1 MKKQDLPMIVSGLL
15 LGSAWLLDAMG
26 MPSLS
31 DGSLASAALIA
42 LLPIGRKALGALRFR
57 MASIELLVT
66 IAVVGALFLG
76 EYSEA
81 AIVSF
86 LFLFGAFLESR
97 TIRKTRSA
105 MESLIKLAPSSAV
118 VLRDGRRETVDILDL
133 LEGDIVEVR
142 TGQRIPVDGVIVHGS
157 ATIDQSQI
165 TGESMP
171 SEKIIG
177 ENVFASTILQNGYV
191 EIATK
196 KVGESTVF
204 GNILKRLEEAQDKK
218 AQTQRV
224 IEKFANWYTPSVV
237 VLSIVTFLIS
247 KDIRL
252 ALTLLVIACPG
263 AMVISI
269 PVAIVAGIGTMAK
282 HGILVKG
289 GESIEKLAKINA
301 IAFDKTGTLT
311 IGKPKV
317 SMIHPVDGDESS
329 ILDYAS
335 IAEHGSSHALAKA
348 ILAKAEELGIKPSYI
363 ASNLDV
369 LAGYGVVAS
378 GDFGKVIVGNLRL
391 AKQTETE
398 FPIDQLES
406 YSGLTQT
413 YPTCVFVLLN
423 GSLLGYIIL
432 SDTLRSDAQEALV
445 SLRNLGVKEIHVITG
460 DSAASAAQTL
470 GLLGIDTIHADIL
483 PQEKAEI
490 IQRLKKEKKVA
501 MVGDGIND
509 TLALNESDA
518 GIAMSSDASE
528 VAMKT
533 ADIVILGERVESV
546 ATAMRIARFTSS
558 VLKQNIVI
566 SIGTVF
572 FLIFG
577 VLVGKVHMDTG
588 MLVHEASVLA
598 VILNALR
605 ILRKK

>member
-1 MKKQDLPMIVSGLL
+1 MKKQDIPMVVSGLL
-15 LGSAWLLDAMG
+15 LGSALLLDAMG
-26 MPSLS
+26 MTSLR
-31 DGSLASAALIA
+31 DGSLAIASLIA
-42 LLPIGRKALGALRFR
+42 LLPIGRKAVGALRFG

-76 EYSEA
+76 EFSEA

-118 VLRDGRRETVDILDL
+118 VLRDGRRETVDILTL
-133 LEGDIVEVR
+133 VEGDIVEVR
-142 TGQRIPVDGVIVHGS
+142 TGQRIPVDGTIVHGS

-171 SEKIIG
+171 SEKTIG
-177 ENVFASTILQNGYV
+177 DSVYASTILQNGYA
-191 EIATK
+191 EIMTK
-196 KVGESTVF
+196 RVGESTVF

-224 IEKFANWYTPSVV
+224 IEKFAGWYTPSVV
-237 VLSIVTFLIS
+237 VLAIVTYLIS
-247 KDIRL
+247 RDIRL

-289 GESIEKLAKINA
+289 GESIEKLAKINV

-317 SMIHPVDGDESS
+317 SMIHPVEGDESS
-329 ILDYAS
+329 ILNYAS

-348 ILAKAEELGIKPSYI
+348 ILAKAEEMGIKPSNI

-369 LAGYGVVAS
+369 LAGYGVVAV
-378 GDFGKVIVGNLRL
+378 GDFGKIIVGNLRL
-391 AKQTETE
+391 AKQNETE
-398 FPIDQLES
+398 FPIEQLDS
-406 YSGLTQT
+406 YSTLTQT

-423 GSLLGYIIL
+423 GKLLGYLIL
-432 SDTLRSDAQEALV
+432 SDTLRDDTQETLV
-445 SLRNLGVKEIHVITG
+445 SLRKLGVQEIHVITG
-460 DSAASAAQTL
+460 DSAASASQTL
-470 GLLGIDTIHADIL
+470 GPLGIDRIHADIL
-483 PQEKAEI
+483 PQEKADI
-490 IQRLKKEKKVA
+490 ILKLKKRKKVA

-533 ADIVILGERVESV
+533 ADIVILGEKVESV
-546 ATAMRIARFTSS
+546 ATAMRIARFTSK

-577 VLVGKVHMDTG
+577 VLLGKVHMDTG

>member
-15 LGSAWLLDAMG
+15 LGLAWLMDAMG
-26 MPSLS
+26 IPSVR
-31 DGSLASAALIA
+31 DGSLALAALIA
-42 LLPIGRKALGALRFR
+42 LLPIGRKALGALQFR

-142 TGQRIPVDGVIVHGS
+142 TGQRIPVDGSIVHGS

-177 ENVFASTILQNGYV
+177 DSVYASTILQNGYV

-196 KVGESTVF
+196 KVGEATVF

-224 IEKFANWYTPSVV
+224 IEKFASWYTPSVV
-237 VLSIVTFLIS
+237 VLSIITYLIS

-289 GESIEKLAKINA
+289 GESIEKLAKINV

-311 IGKPKV
+311 LGKPKV
-317 SMIHPVDGDESS
+317 SMIHPVVGDESS

-348 ILAKAEELGIKPSYI
+348 ILAKAEEMGIKPSYI

-369 LAGYGVVAS
+369 LAGYGVVAT
-378 GDFGKVIVGNLRL
+378 GDFGKITVGNLRL
-391 AKQTETE
+391 AKLADTG
-398 FPIDQLES
+398 FPIEQLES
-406 YSGLTQT
+406 YSTLTQT

-423 GSLLGYIIL
+423 GKLLGYLIL
-432 SDTLRSDAQEALV
+432 SDTLRDDAQEALV
-445 SLRNLGVKEIHVITG
+445 SLRKLGVGEIHVITG
-460 DSAASAAQTL
+460 DSAASATQTL
-470 GLLGIDTIHADIL
+470 GPLGIDRIHADIL

-490 IQRLKKEKKVA
+490 IERLKKEKKVA

-577 VLVGKVHMDTG
+577 VLLGKVHMDTG

>member
-42 LLPIGRKALGALRFR
+42 LLPIGRKALGALQFR

-76 EYSEA
+76 EFSEA

-378 GDFGKVIVGNLRL
+378 GEFGKVTVGNLRL

-398 FPIDQLES
+398 FPIEQLES
-406 YSGLTQT
+406 YSSLTQT

-460 DSAASAAQTL
+460 DSAASAAQTV
-470 GLLGIDTIHADIL
+470 GPLGIDTIHADIL

-546 ATAMRIARFTSS
+546 ATAMRIARFTSG